1 MRDLVEGSSRRRR
14 LLLGP
19 PGCGKTHNLIQLVQI
34 ALENGIPPDRIGF
47 VSYTRKAVE
56 EARSRAGTAFNLT
69 DKDMP
74 YFRTLHSFA
83 FRALGLTASQVMNG
97 SDWSEFGKSLGIDM
111 AGVDYRAAEDG
122 LILPQSLGGDRYI
135 NMIERS
141 KMRCIPLEQ
150 EFSEVAQWDMSLPFL
165 RKISAEL
172 EVFKSAY
179 GKVTFV
185 DMIDTFVK
193 IGEAPRLEVL
203 IIDEAQDLTP
213 LQWQMA
219 EILIENA
226 RVVVIAGDDDQCI
239 HRWAGVN
246 VKLFMNCAQDR
257 QVLTQSYRL
266 TQPVFDVAAGVVK
279 RIRTRLPKDYHP
291 NDKPGSVSRAMGRRY
306 LDLREGSWTCI
317 SRTNKY
323 AREWASQLWYDG
335 YFYSLYG
342 KSSVDPKLAAAIHAW
357 RNLQSG
363 KALFPGQVKQLYETL
378 PKSGDA
384 AAVRRGATKLLEAMD
399 PTARYDYDALCKEFG
414 LLAARDNE
422 ALDVLRV
429 GKDVAEY
436 IRSLE
441 RRGEDIS
448 STPRIKLS
456 TIHAMKGG
464 EDENVAVDL
473 SSTKACVNSQ
483 FPDDEH
489 RTFYVGVTRAKTNLH
504 LVHSDKE
511 YRYVV

>member
-1 MRDLVEGSSRRRR
+1 MRDLVDGSSRRRK

-19 PGCGKTHNLIQLVQI
+19 PGCGKTHSLIELVQA
-34 ALENGIPPDRIGF
+34 ALESGIAPDRIGF

-56 EARSRAGTAFNLT
+56 EARRRAGDAFNLSE
-69 DKDMP
+69 KQLP

-97 SDWSEFGKSLGIDM
+97 TDWSEFGKALGIDM
-111 AGVDYRAAEDG
+111 NGVDYRAAEDG

-135 NMIERS
+135 NMIERA
-141 KMRCIPLEQ
+141 KMRCIPLDQ

-165 RKISAEL
+165 RKIEAEL

-185 DMIDTFVK
+185 DMIEMFVK
-193 IGEAPRLEVL
+193 IGEAPRLEIL

-219 EILIENA
+219 EILAENA
-226 RVVVIAGDDDQCI
+226 RLVVIAGDDDQCI
-239 HRWAGVN
+239 HRWAGVD
-246 VKLFMNCAQDR
+246 VKLFMTCAQDR
-257 QVLTQSYRL
+257 EVLSQSYRL

-279 RIRTRLPKDYHP
+279 RIRTRLPKEYRP
-291 NDKPGSVSRAMGRRY
+291 NDKAGTVSRAMGRRY

-317 SRTNKY
+317 ARTNRY
-323 AREWASQLWYDG
+323 TREWASQLWYDG

-342 KSSVDPKLAAAIHAW
+342 KSSVDPKLAAAITAW
-357 RNLQSG
+357 RSLQRG
-363 KALFPGQVKQLYETL
+363 GALGPGQVKQLYEAL

-384 AAVRRGATKLLEAMD
+384 AAVRRGSTKLLEAMD
-399 PTARYDYDALCKEFG
+399 PVSRYDYDALCKEFG
-414 LLAARDNE
+414 LLATRDKS

-436 IRSLE
+436 IKSLE

-448 STPRIKLS
+448 GVPRIKLS

-464 EDENVAVDL
+464 EDENVAVDM

-483 FPDDEH
+483 YPDDEH

-504 LVHSDKE
+504 LVQSEKE

>member
-1 MRDLVEGSSRRRR
+1 MRDLVGGSSRRRK

-19 PGCGKTHNLIQLVQI
+19 PGCGKTHSLIELVRI
-34 ALENGIPPDRIGF
+34 ALEAGVAPDRIGF
-47 VSYTRKAVE
+47 VSYTRKAVQ
-56 EARSRAGTAFNLT
+56 EARSRAGDAFNLT
-69 DKDMP
+69 EKDLP

-83 FRALGLTASQVMNG
+83 FRALGLTAAQVMG
-97 SDWSEFGKSLGIDM
+97 SSDWSEFGKSLGVDM

-122 LILPQSLGGDRYI
+122 LILPQSLGGDKYI

-165 RKISAEL
+165 RKVAAEL

-185 DMIDTFVK
+185 DMIEQFVK

-219 EILIENA
+219 EILAENA

-239 HRWAGVN
+239 HRWAGVE
-246 VKLFMNCAQDR
+246 VRLFMTCAQDKE
-257 QVLTQSYRL
+257 VLSQSYRL
-266 TQPVFDVAAGVVK
+266 TRPVFDVAAGVVR
-279 RIRTRLPKDYHP
+279 RIRTRLPKEYHP
-291 NDKPGSVSRAMGRRY
+291 NDKEGKVSRAMGRRN
-306 LDLREGSWTCI
+306 LDLRAGSWTCMA
-317 SRTNKY
+317 RTNRY
-323 AREWASQLWYDG
+323 AREWAGQLWYDG

-342 KSSVDPKLAAAIHAW
+342 KSSVDPKLAAAVVAW
-357 RNLQSG
+357 RKVQRGDGLYM
-363 KALFPGQVKQLYETL
+363 GQVKQLYEML
-378 PKSGDA
+378 PKTGDA
-384 AAVRRGATKLLEAMD
+384 AAVRRGAAKLLEAMD
-399 PTARYDYDALCKEFG
+399 PESRYGYDALRKEFG
-414 LLAARDNE
+414 LLAARDKE

-448 STPRIKLS
+448 STPRIKVS

-504 LVHSDKE
+504 LVQSDKD